1 MRYAFILGHR
11 DEFPVSVMCDVLD
24 CSRSGYFDWSKRD
37 HESKAAAKLALVRLV
52 AEIHQGSRRTYGS
65 PRILPVLHGLGID
78 CGHGKLER
86 LMRANGIR
94 AKTKKKFKVTTDS
107 KHSLPVAE
115 NLALRDFAVGTP
127 NKLWLADITYIW
139 TREGWLFLAAV
150 LDAGT
155 RKLIGWSMKERM
167 TTDLVLDALDMAYN
181 RQNQPRG
188 VMHHSDRGSQYAS
201 HEYQQRLWRYGMV
214 CSMSGKGQCWDNAPM
229 ESFFHTLKTEHVY
242 FADFTLRSETREGIF
257 EWIEVFYNRQRLHST
272 LGYLTP
278 ECYELAAF
286 AKVS

>member
-1 MRYAFILGHR
+1 MKYAFIFSHR
-11 DEFPVSVMCDVLD
+11 TEFPVSIMCDVLD
-24 CSRSGYFDWSKRD
+24 VSRSGYFDWSKRD
-37 HESKAAAKLALVRLV
+37 HESKATAKLVLVRLV
-52 AEIHQGSRRTYGS
+52 EQIHQGSRKIYGS
-65 PRILPVLHGLGID
+65 PRILPVLRGLGIA
-78 CGHGKLER
+78 CSHGKLER
-86 LMRANGIR
+86 LMQENGIR
-94 AKTKKKFKVTTDS
+94 SKTKKKFKVTTDS
-107 KHSLPVAE
+107 KHSLPVSE
-115 NLALRDFAVGTP
+115 NLAQRDFAVGTP

-139 TREGWLFLAAV
+139 TREGWLYLAAV

-167 TTDLVLDALDMAYN
+167 TKGLVLDALDMAYN

-214 CSMSGKGQCWDNAPM
+214 GSMSGKGQCWDNAPM

-242 FADFTLRSETREGIF
+242 FADVTLRSQTREEIF

-278 ECYELAAF
+278 ECYERAAF

>member
-1 MRYAFILGHR
+1 MKYAFILKHR
-11 DEFPVSVMCDVLD
+11 GEFPVSVMCAVLD
-24 CSRSGYFDWSKRD
+24 VSRSGYFDWSKRD
-37 HESKAAAKLALVRLV
+37 HESKAAAKLTLVRLV
-52 AEIHQGSRRTYGS
+52 EDIHKGSRRTYGS
-65 PRILPVLHGLGID
+65 PRILPVLRGLGIA

-86 LMRANGIR
+86 LMRLHGIR
-94 AKTKKKFKVTTDS
+94 SKIKKKFKVTTDS

-115 NLALRDFAVGTP
+115 NLAQRDFAVGTP

-139 TREGWLFLAAV
+139 TREGWLYLAAV

-167 TTDLVLDALDMAYN
+167 TTDLVMDALDMAYE
-181 RQNQPRG
+181 RQKQPRG

-201 HEYQQRLWRYGMV
+201 REYQQRLWRYGMIG
-214 CSMSGKGQCWDNAPM
+214 SMSGKGQCWDNAPM
-229 ESFFHTLKTEHVY
+229 ESFFHTLKVEHVF
-242 FADFTLRSETREGIF
+242 FADFKLRSEARKEIF

-278 ECYELAAF
+278 ECYERAAL